1 MANTIKDNTPDTWAK
16 EAIDWA
22 LENKILYGDDTGNL
36 KLHDVCTRQ
45 EVVIFINRLYKMLG
59 H

>member
-45 EVVIFINRLYKMLG
+45 LYKMLG